1 MHVTATAPFD
11 GKAFSRGLSTAPGV
25 YRMIGADDKVLYV
38 GKASALKNRVSSY
51 FNATPKSARI
61 MAMLSQTVRMEV
73 TVTRTEAEALI
84 LENELIKSLKP
95 RYNVLLRDDKSYPYV
110 LLTNEAWPRIA
121 VHRGPRSIPG
131 RYFGPYASVGAVR
144 DTLNLMHKLFKLR
157 SCEDS
162 VFRNRSRPCLQHQ
175 IGRCSAPCVGLVSAR
190 EYAESVRRATLLLE
204 GRSDELT
211 DELGRAMEGAAQ
223 RLDFEEAARLRD
235 LVSSIRTL
243 QARQYVDGRAADLD
257 VLAVSMQG
265 AAACVVLLAFRDG
278 RNLGTRSFFPR
289 TNGSENA
296 EEVLAA
302 FVSQYYGEQLPP
314 GEIVIDRDI
323 PDRELIQQ
331 ALSASG
337 ERKVEIRHRVR
348 GDRAGYL
355 DMARRNAQITL
366 ASERTSHA
374 AQLARAEDLRE
385 LLGMAALPQRIECFD
400 ISHTMGEAT
409 VASCVVFD
417 AEGPVRGQY
426 RRYNIAGIEPGDDYA
441 AMHQAISRRFRRAV
455 ASDTVDVDD
464 PAAATRRK
472 RVDKAAAVLPD
483 ILLIDGGAGQVA
495 QARAVLDELGI
506 EGVALVGVA
515 KGPARRPGDEELL
528 LPDGRCVRPGAGS
541 PALQLV
547 QQVRD
552 EAHRFAITGHRGR
565 RQKARNTSR
574 LEDIPGI
581 GPRRRAN
588 LLRHFG
594 GLGGLKAAGV
604 EEISRVEGVNAALAE
619 RIYATLH
626 GLESAGNAPG
636 AGATRSEE

>member
-1 MHVTATAPFD
+1 M
-11 GKAFSRGLSTAPGV
+11 
-25 YRMIGADDKVLYV
+25 
-38 GKASALKNRVSSY
+38 
-51 FNATPKSARI
+51 
-61 MAMLSQTVRMEV
+61 
-73 TVTRTEAEALI
+73 
-84 LENELIKSLKP
+84 
-95 RYNVLLRDDKSYPYV
+95 
-110 LLTNEAWPRIA
+110 
-121 VHRGPRSIPG
+121 
-131 RYFGPYASVGAVR
+131 
-144 DTLNLMHKLFKLR
+144 
-157 SCEDS
+157 
-162 VFRNRSRPCLQHQ
+162 
-175 IGRCSAPCVGLVSAR
+175 
-190 EYAESVRRATLLLE
+190 
-204 GRSDELT
+204 
-211 DELGRAMEGAAQ
+211 
-223 RLDFEEAARLRD
+223 
-235 LVSSIRTL
+235 
-243 QARQYVDGRAADLD
+243 
-257 VLAVSMQG
+257 
-265 AAACVVLLAFRDG
+265 
-278 RNLGTRSFFPR
+278 
-289 TNGSENA
+289 
-296 EEVLAA
+296 
-302 FVSQYYGEQLPP
+302 
-314 GEIVIDRDI
+314 
-323 PDRELIQQ
+323 
-331 ALSASG
+331 
-337 ERKVEIRHRVR
+337 
-348 GDRAGYL
+348 
-355 DMARRNAQITL
+355 
-366 ASERTSHA
+366 
-374 AQLARAEDLRE
+374 
-385 LLGMAALPQRIECFD
+385 
-400 ISHTMGEAT
+400 
-409 VASCVVFD
+409 VFD

-495 QARAVLDELGI
+495 QARAVLDVLGI

>member
-1 MHVTATAPFD
+1 MTATAPFD

-25 YRMIGADDKVLYV
+25 YRMVGADDKVLYV